1 MSCLVVHVRAQVL
14 AQKLAHVK
22 RAAVPSLGLVCL
34 ALGVSTPVHAAS
46 VQWSTSQVDIQ
57 FDPDSF
63 SFHREASPGYIED
76 ISPAS
81 LTYSQVGQG
90 VEIDFNNL
98 FSLYASSYT
107 YFSPQSLSG
116 DFSAAFGFT
125 PRAGYVI
132 TGYTVTFSGS
142 YSIET
147 PGSVYVGSTVAGP
160 FTASTGG
167 GAFNFREDLVGAV
180 APALAGSLGATG
192 DINTVQVF
200 DGYQQVFDHFESVLD
215 YCETQEPF
223 TCYYRDEPVYIN
235 EPMYHDETDLGE
247 AQLSL
252 QKITILAHVTAVP
265 ESEATAMVAGGLPML
280 AWWARRRKA
289 VKPAPVASLT

>member
-1 MSCLVVHVRAQVL
+1 MSCL
-14 AQKLAHVK
+14 LAHLVAQAK
-22 RAAVPSLGLVCL
+22 RAAVPGLSLTCAL
-34 ALGVSTPVHAAS
+34 LGVSAPAHAAS
-46 VQWSTSQVDIQ
+46 VQWSTDQVDIQ

-98 FSLYASSYT
+98 LSLYATSYT
-107 YFSPQSLSG
+107 YFSPQTLSG
-116 DFSAAFGFT
+116 DFSAAFAIT

-132 TGYTVTFSGS
+132 TGYTITFSGS

-160 FTASTGG
+160 FTASTGS
-167 GAFNFREDLVGAV
+167 GAFNFREDVVGAV
-180 APALAGSLGATG
+180 APALTGSLGATG
-192 DINTVQVF
+192 DVNIVQVF
-200 DGYQQVFDHFESVLD
+200 DGYQQVFDHYESVLD

-223 TCYYRDEPVYIN
+223 TCYYRDEPVYIDV
-235 EPMYHDETDLGE
+235 PMYHDETDLGE

-252 QKITILAHVTAVP
+252 QKITLLAHVTAVP
-265 ESEATAMVAGGLPML
+265 ESEAMAMAAGGLPVL
-280 AWWARRRKA
+280 AWWAKRRKA
-289 VKPAPVASLT
+289 LRAAAPCLT